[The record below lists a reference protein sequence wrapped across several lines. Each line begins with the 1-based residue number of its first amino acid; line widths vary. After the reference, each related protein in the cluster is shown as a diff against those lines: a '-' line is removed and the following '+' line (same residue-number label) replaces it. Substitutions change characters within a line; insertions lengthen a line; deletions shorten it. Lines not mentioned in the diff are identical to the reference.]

1 MWCAVLPRTNVDSNQ
16 ILRKEKSNE
25 WMSWHWYFQF
35 IRYVFSLKSMMC
47 WHTYAINTNKSIY
60 KFLSMHFILFFPLT
74 PPEVCSILIITKRRR
89 KKRQTYR
96 LVASNKQKNCF
107 YRRCWLMPPAGH
119 LYTIFPHE
127 IQHNSFFSF
136 FAYLWYNLY
145 TFFIILLAKQKK
157 SIYYYFTSS
166 IGIEQHFDWPT
177 LCVFLWI
184 ACDLFARKAV
194 VLRHLNTNRSQVPTV

>member
-1 MWCAVLPRTNVDSNQ
+1 
-16 ILRKEKSNE
+16 
-25 WMSWHWYFQF
+25 
-35 IRYVFSLKSMMC
+35 MMC

-127 IQHNSFFSF
+127 IQHNSFIFSLLTFGTIYILFSLF
-136 FAYLWYNLY
+136 FWQNRRNQ
-145 TFFIILLAKQKK
+145 FIIILRRRLESN
-157 SIYYYFTSS
+157 SIS
-166 IGIEQHFDWPT
+166 IGPHF
-177 LCVFLWI
+177 VFFCELLVI
-184 ACDLFARKAV
+184 CLHEK
-194 VLRHLNTNRSQVPTV
+194 Q